1 MAYSACLHEI
11 LKTLKWKHQTQH
23 FRANYIMVWHDD
35 EFKAWLSNGKWALT
49 NAEGEWA
56 PAPEFIINTLR
67 GWNMEWTRGPFIFR
81 NGFDQT
87 DEAQYLI
94 SMLQYPEL
102 TSAAKKK
109 VNSILTRYADWI
121 RRDIEINDILRRYI
135 KWL

>member
-23 FRANYIMVWHDD
+23 FRANYIQ
-35 EFKAWLSNGKWALT
+35 NGTYGDIKVYSSQGKYALV

-56 PAPEFIINTLR
+56 VAPRFVVNTIR
-67 GWNMEWTRGPFIFR
+67 GWNTEWTRGPFIFS
-81 NGFDQT
+81 NGFDET
-87 DEAQYLI
+87 DEAAYLI
-94 SMLQYPEL
+94 SMLQYPTL
-102 TSAAKKK
+102 TEAATRK
-109 VNSILTRYADWI
+109 VNSILTHYADWI